1 MTEDTNSLSLMPL
14 LSTLV
19 YSVIGIVLMVLTI
32 VVVNKLFRLQLHRE
46 LVKEHNVAFGV
57 MLGGLAVAI
66 AIIIAGTIISP

>member
-1 MTEDTNSLSLMPL
+1 MTEDTSSLSLMPL
-14 LSTLV
+14 LSTVV
-19 YSVIGIVLMVLTI
+19 YSVVGIVLMVLTI